1 MISLSGYFDY
11 KEDIKTIL
19 VIAEHDNTCDLLL
32 KLCTIK
38 HDLKKLYLAG
48 NSKKRLA
55 KMVSVLKRTAEQNSS
70 FHLPQI
76 TLVPYLKTIEYSFD
90 TPVDAVIFDS
100 NAKRAAILSTKS
112 LKPA

>member
-70 FHLPQI
+70 FHLPH
-76 TLVPYLKTIEYSFD
+76 TFCD
-90 TPVDAVIFDS
+90 G
-100 NAKRAAILSTKS
+100 LSTETVVFLRFS
-112 LKPA
+112 CRCHGCPSWIHSVCPSA

>member
-38 HDLKKLYLAG
+38 HTYLQPLFETIKIHC
-48 NSKKRLA
+48 SI
-55 KMVSVLKRTAEQNSS
+55 
-70 FHLPQI
+70 QI
-76 TLVPYLKTIEYSFD
+76 SWKGLE
-90 TPVDAVIFDS
+90 
-100 NAKRAAILSTKS
+100 NNRS
-112 LKPA
+112 LW

>member
-38 HDLKKLYLAG
+38 NDLKKLYLAG
-48 NSKKRLA
+48 N
-55 KMVSVLKRTAEQNSS
+55 
-70 FHLPQI
+70 
-76 TLVPYLKTIEYSFD
+76 
-90 TPVDAVIFDS
+90 
-100 NAKRAAILSTKS
+100 
-112 LKPA
+112 